1 MTLLRGCLPGARE
14 GRGEQGPRAH
24 GRGGQGPKAGRPRT
38 STPPPPPL
46 THLEPKSKPGWQPRP
61 SLRLPSRLALW
72 TDGHRRRAGPPPHRG
87 LLQPLRLLGTES
99 DQVGGRQLRGPR
111 GGREQVYMMYWFT
124 GYIFDTFD
132 ELTQMFPARKD
143 SPSVTAA
150 VLSISASR
158 SGGRVQAT
166 GGDPSVR
173 GAPQPPR
180 PPSLP
185 WAE

>member
-14 GRGEQGPRAH
+14 GRGEQGPRAR

-38 STPPPPPL
+38 STPAPPPL

-72 TDGHRRRAGPPPHRG
+72 TDGHRRRAGPPPRRG
-87 LLQPLRLLGTES
+87 LLQPLRLLGTKS
-99 DQVGGRQLRGPR
+99 GQV
-111 GGREQVYMMYWFT
+111 GGREQVYTMYWFT

-150 VLSISASR
+150 SNLCFPLR
-158 SGGRVQAT
+158 GRVQAT
-166 GGDPSVR
+166 GGDPIAR
-173 GAPQPPR
+173 GAAPPPR

>member
-72 TDGHRRRAGPPPHRG
+72 TDGHRCRAGPPPRRG
-87 LLQPLRLLGTES
+87 LLQPLRLLGTKS
-99 DQVGGRQLRGPR
+99 GQVGGPR
-111 GGREQVYMMYWFT
+111 GGREQVYMMHWFT

-173 GAPQPPR
+173 RAPQPPR